1 MVSIMHITNLDSAF
15 ETICSIIKEFGPC
28 MNDYLYVYDIPHD
41 VYYINELAMDR
52 FMLPSNIFHD
62 VSNKHKLFVYSDDY
76 PMLMEDLSQLTS
88 GQKNDHNLEY
98 RWIGR
103 DGNPIWINCRGRLL
117 RDKNDAPFLMIGCI
131 NEIGKQQRAD
141 NVSGLKG
148 EKSFNEHLCQ
158 SISSFSDVLLLR
170 IGIDDF
176 KIINERFGTQY
187 GNEVLREV
195 AECIRNSLEP
205 GQFVYRIVSDE
216 FMILDLTGTEIT
228 AMESLYHR
236 IRSGIED
243 ILMQQNY
250 RSIYTISAGLLLSK
264 DIKCFNHDNYDEIM
278 KLSEF
283 SLGEAKKRGKNQ
295 LYNFRQEDYDS
306 FIRGRYILSCLR
318 KSISEN
324 FNGFELFFQPIMEE
338 KDETLYAAETLLR
351 FRTEADE
358 NISPMEFI
366 PILEESGLIIPVG
379 KWIINNSLAMC
390 KKVRQVYPDFH
401 VSINLSYIQLL
412 KSSVYEDIME
422 SLALFELPPSSLV
435 VELTESGQLENS
447 ITVQNIWTNLK
458 TQGVFVALDDFGTGY
473 SNLVNIGNLRPN
485 IVKIDRGFTVK
496 ALKNDY
502 EYELL
507 IHIIHMVHSIGL
519 KLVVEGIETKDELT
533 KITKLNPDY
542 IQGYYYNKPCPI
554 DVFMKEYNIA

>member
-1 MVSIMHITNLDSAF
+1 
-15 ETICSIIKEFGPC
+15 
-28 MNDYLYVYDIPHD
+28 
-41 VYYINELAMDR
+41 
-52 FMLPSNIFHD
+52 
-62 VSNKHKLFVYSDDY
+62 
-76 PMLMEDLSQLTS
+76 
-88 GQKNDHNLEY
+88 
-98 RWIGR
+98 
-103 DGNPIWINCRGRLL
+103 
-117 RDKNDAPFLMIGCI
+117 
-131 NEIGKQQRAD
+131 
-141 NVSGLKG
+141 
-148 EKSFNEHLCQ
+148 
-158 SISSFSDVLLLR
+158 
-170 IGIDDF
+170 
-176 KIINERFGTQY
+176 
-187 GNEVLREV
+187 
-195 AECIRNSLEP
+195 
-205 GQFVYRIVSDE
+205 
-216 FMILDLTGTEIT
+216 
-228 AMESLYHR
+228 
-236 IRSGIED
+236 
-243 ILMQQNY
+243 MQQNY

>member
-62 VSNKHKLFVYSDDY
+62 VSNTHKLFVYSDDY

-88 GQKNDHNLEY
+88 GHKNDHNLEY

-117 RDKNDAPFLMIGCI
+117 RDENDAPFLMIGCI